1 MYRGRGYYILRGGEW
16 PDMVV
21 QVVLAK
27 SLVMMLDLSQPRLV
41 PGERLKDIH
50 G

>member
-1 MYRGRGYYILRGGEW
+1 
-16 PDMVV
+16 MVV